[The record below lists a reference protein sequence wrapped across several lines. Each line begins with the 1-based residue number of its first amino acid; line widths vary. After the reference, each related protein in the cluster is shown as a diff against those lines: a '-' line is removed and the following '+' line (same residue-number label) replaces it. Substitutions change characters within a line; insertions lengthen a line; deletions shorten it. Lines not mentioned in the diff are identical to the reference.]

1 MSHLDEGTLHAL
13 LDGELETHE
22 VAEIQAHLGS
32 CSSCGLRL
40 REVKEFYA
48 EADRLIA
55 SVDVEATAPMSA
67 ARLTPVTSGPEPQEA
82 PRREPTPR
90 PQPQAP
96 SSKWE
101 PWNEPPPVLL
111 VPDNE
116 SAAERRMMRM
126 RRLGWAAIL
135 VVIVGAGAVEARKFM
150 PIAGED
156 VPPASNT
163 KTVVSQE
170 EAPARDAG
178 GAAAAPLAKAD
189 SSGTAAGRT
198 LATTPPAPRA
208 AKPAAPAPT
217 KALATNTGRSA
228 RNEDRNDSAA
238 AAETLSDQSN
248 DSATDQPAT
257 GQAVDSQAEA
267 PAEKVESD
275 SAGATDLASV
285 RQRAADAM
293 AELDRERRLKQAA
306 AATAALDANRR
317 KAAAARATAPAAPRA
332 AAATVQ
338 PAAAPAP
345 PTLEQRAQVYLRIGL
360 DEASRQLGGPAHV
373 IEGLSPLFMGL
384 AQGTSVAGADATR
397 PVVRVVYQDSQG
409 RLILLDQQRV
419 RAGQALPPAGP
430 LSWTIGG
437 TLMWLNG
444 EAGAEILR
452 TYRPRVR

>member
-55 SVDVEATAPMSA
+55 SVDVEATAPMSSA
-67 ARLTPVTSGPEPQEA
+67 PRTATPSGSQPEPS

-90 PQPQAP
+90 PQPAAAAA
-96 SSKWE
+96 KWE
-101 PWNEPPPVLL
+101 PWNEPPPMLL
-111 VPDNE
+111 IPDNE
-116 SAAERRMMRM
+116 SAAERRIRRM

-135 VVIVGAGAVEARKFM
+135 LVIVGAGAVEARKFM
-150 PIAGED
+150 PMPGEEQ
-156 VPPASNT
+156 PPAGNT
-163 KTVVSQE
+163 KAVLSQE
-170 EAPARDAG
+170 ESPSPDAG
-178 GAAAAPLAKAD
+178 TVAAAAPLAKTD
-189 SSGTAAGRT
+189 SPAAPTRA
-198 LATTPPAPRA
+198 LATPPPAPRE
-208 AKPAAPAPT
+208 AKPAAKPTAKELARSTVQPARSETRKDTATQDAAVPDQLADSGNE
-217 KALATNTGRSA
+217 KA
-228 RNEDRNDSAA
+228 E
-238 AAETLSDQSN
+238 AET
-248 DSATDQPAT
+248 TP
-257 GQAVDSQAEA
+257 E
-267 PAEKVESD
+267 
-275 SAGATDLASV
+275 TDLASV
-285 RQRAADAM
+285 RQRAADAL

-306 AATAALDANRR
+306 AATAALDAKKRN
-317 KAAAARATAPAAPRA
+317 AGAPRA
-332 AAATVQ
+332 AAAPATVQ

-345 PTLEQRAQVYLRIGL
+345 PPPTLEQRAQIYLRIGL

-384 AQGTSVAGADATR
+384 VQGGSVAGADGTR

-409 RLILLDQQRV
+409 RLILLDQQRL
-419 RAGQALPPAGP
+419 RAGQPPPPASP

-437 TLMWLNG
+437 TVMWLHG
-444 EAGAEILR
+444 EAGPDILR